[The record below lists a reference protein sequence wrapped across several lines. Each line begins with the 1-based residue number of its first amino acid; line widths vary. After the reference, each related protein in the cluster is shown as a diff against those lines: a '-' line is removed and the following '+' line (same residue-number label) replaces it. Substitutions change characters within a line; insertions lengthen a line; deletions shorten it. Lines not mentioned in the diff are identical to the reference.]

1 MHSIGF
7 LSETF
12 LACGLAVCLSVDEPP
27 PIEYSAPLGEAKAE
41 IRRLKSE
48 NKRLKKEVDRL
59 GEVVCSNTGH
69 NDTDS
74 RNNYCGADVDISWDG
89 RNDSVSTILNVEATF
104 YTAFCPTGCIGIT
117 ATGLDVRN
125 TIYTADGYRIIAV
138 DPSVIPLGSI
148 VKVSLENGDSFT
160 AKAEDTGGAIKG
172 GRIDVLV
179 ASKSEARRLGRQ
191 SAKVEIKSK
200 GDR

>member
-1 MHSIGF
+1 M
-7 LSETF
+7 
-12 LACGLAVCLSVDEPP
+12 
-27 PIEYSAPLGEAKAE
+27 
-41 IRRLKSE
+41 
-48 NKRLKKEVDRL
+48 KKEVDRL
-59 GEVVCSNTGH
+59 VR
-69 NDTDS
+69 NDSTRD
-74 RNNYCGADVDISWDG
+74 GADVHNRSGVVGNEEI
-89 RNDSVSTILNVEATF
+89 TVEATF
-104 YTAFCPTGCIGIT
+104 YTAFCPTGCNGIT

-179 ASKSEARRLGRQ
+179 ATKSEARRLGRQ

-200 GDR
+200 GER